1 MPRLP
6 NSEKLIEAI
15 TKKMVN
21 PGRAGLNQSMI
32 NDQVNKIAAESS
44 NSNLTPYQFFMK
56 MEITKACNQSTT
68 SFFQLTARQ
77 WTKLSEYDR
86 MKYAELAHSHNM
98 KVMQKSNGA
107 NTGDNSNGSDVSQST
122 SLVNSQQQSQSEEY
136 QEGYSF
142 FCQIN
147 FPTLMQKLGADN
159 SRITEDSIKSHLTIC
174 WRYLNAGQRNL
185 FRRMEGKLRG
195 DPPAKK
201 SSTQMVAFYHYVVS
215 NYASTALE
223 LSSYDHFSI
232 MKHILAQWRDLP
244 QNEKN
249 VYALDALCLQY
260 NIQDVDQRRF
270 NSSKCLSISTLAAQM
285 KAQFD
290 ESGDKDLEPSEKQL
304 QMYAA
309 MNQQRTRR
317 SRQPALRLSPE
328 LKTQFHNL
336 LLLRQSALKCV
347 LYNDHGSAFF
357 KYLVHHCIVSQN
369 PPQSDTLDNA
379 WHKWLTDD
387 LALKLLKIST
397 PIRKSRLSTAGND
410 KAKSIDRD
418 SSKFKL
424 SMNKHEKQLHE
435 QFLHRRVNELKIE
448 RFGNAYL
455 HDKAEDD
462 VELLTFETHMP
473 KNALSVERK
482 FDAKERQKLVQLAQQ
497 EWDALTDTPERHA
510 EILSAVIRSELF
522 KCRLNHKYINF
533 MIGYKLEHDFLGTM
547 SSRRVKDNNDNAT
560 DLDVAAQFKMLDA
573 EQRQHHAKIGFRHNI
588 QTLFDQNIASIAS
601 LMPLPV
607 LDYYYGCIAQQ
618 HQDANIRQDEQTGGL
633 RFSTDLMA
641 DSLSKVARPSRG
653 EDDSSSLVLQQI
665 IKTIFYGYQQRQQ
678 MVPKVVDFIQLYK
691 IRGICNQQFVESVGT
706 STQIIKSPLHYYFH
720 SQVQFPIQ
728 SERLNESGDS
738 ADDNVQLAK
747 IQTECLSFLNRWNG
761 TQDN

>member
-21 PGRAGLNQSMI
+21 PGRAGLNQSLI

-44 NSNLTPYQFFMK
+44 NSNLTPYQLFMK

-98 KVMQKSNGA
+98 KVMQKA
-107 NTGDNSNGSDVSQST
+107 NDAKTGDKSNGSNVSQST
-122 SLVNSQQQSQSEEY
+122 SVVNSQQQSQCEGN

-159 SRITEDSIKSHLTIC
+159 SRISEDSIKSHLTIC

-201 SSTQMVAFYHYVVS
+201 SSTQMVAFYHYAVS

-223 LSSYDHFSI
+223 LSTYDHFSI
-232 MKHILAQWRDLP
+232 MKHILAQWRDLR

-260 NIQDVDQRRF
+260 NIQDIDQRRF
-270 NSSKCLSISTLAAQM
+270 NSSKYFSVSTVAAQM
-285 KAQFD
+285 KAQSD
-290 ESGDKDLEPSEKQL
+290 ENGDEDLEPSEEQL
-304 QMYAA
+304 EMYAA
-309 MNQQRTRR
+309 INQQMSRR
-317 SRQPALRLSPE
+317 QRQLLMRSSPE
-328 LKTQFHNL
+328 LKSQFHDL

-357 KYLVHHCIVSQN
+357 KYLVHNCILSRN

-387 LALKLLKIST
+387 LALKLIKSQT
-397 PIRKSRLSTAGND
+397 PIRKLKSSTTGSD
-410 KAKSIDRD
+410 KAKPKDRD
-418 SSKFKL
+418 QSKFKL
-424 SMNKHEKQLHE
+424 SMNKHEQQLHE
-435 QFLHRRVNELKIE
+435 QFLNRRVNELKIE

-455 HDKAEDD
+455 HDKAEND

-482 FDAKERQKLVQLAQQ
+482 FDAKERQKLVQLAQE
-497 EWDALTDTPERHA
+497 EWEVRTDTPERYA
-510 EILSAVIRSELF
+510 EILSALIRAELF
-522 KCRLNHKYINF
+522 KCRLSHKYINF
-533 MIGYKLEHDFLGTM
+533 MIGYKLEHDCLGTM
-547 SSRRVKDNNDNAT
+547 SSGRVKDNTEIIT
-560 DLDVAAQFKMLDA
+560 DLDVAAQFKQLDA
-573 EQRQHHAKIGFRHNI
+573 EQRQHYAKIGFRHNI
-588 QTLFDQNIASIAS
+588 QTLVAQNIQSIAS

-607 LDYYYGCIAQQ
+607 LDYYYGCITQQ
-618 HQDANIRQDEQTGGL
+618 HQDANIRQDKQTGGL
-633 RFSTDLMA
+633 GFSIDQMA
-641 DSLSKVARPSRG
+641 DSLSKVVRPSSG
-653 EDDSSSLVLQQI
+653 KDNSSSPVLQQI
-665 IKTIFYGYQQRQQ
+665 IKTIYQGYQQRQQ
-678 MVPKVVDFIQLYK
+678 MVAKVVDFIQLYK
-691 IRGICNQQFVESVGT
+691 IRGICSQQFVESVGT

-738 ADDNVQLAK
+738 ADDRAQLSK
-747 IQTECLSFLNRWNG
+747 IQTECFSFLDRWNG
-761 TQDN
+761 TLDN